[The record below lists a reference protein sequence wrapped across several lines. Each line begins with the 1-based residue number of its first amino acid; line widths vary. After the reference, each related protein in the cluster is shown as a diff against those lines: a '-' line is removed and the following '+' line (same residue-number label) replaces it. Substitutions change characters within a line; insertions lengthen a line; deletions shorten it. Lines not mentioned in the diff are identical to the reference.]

1 MSDKTTRRQFLGKTT
16 AGTAALAWAGGQ
28 LYAAGAEGSPGP
40 AETVNL
46 GLIGCGGRG
55 GQLAD
60 SFYRKPGNRI
70 VAVCDVDSERMG
82 QARERLGGEKVQ
94 MYSEF
99 RKMLESKD
107 VDAVIVATPGHWH
120 VVPTIQACQAGK
132 DVYVEKPLG
141 TTIGEGRAAVDAARK
156 YNRIVQIGTQQ
167 RSTEHYQRAAEI
179 VQSGR
184 LGEIS
189 EVKVWDYQFFYPGFG
204 SPANCDP
211 PPQLDWDMW
220 VGPSPDVPYN
230 PNRFRNHYWFF
241 DYGGAWQLD
250 WAVHHYDIVHWFMG
264 VDQPVAAMAMGGNM
278 CFEDSNTEWPD
289 TLSGVLEYGPG
300 PVAKKGF
307 LMQYTFRGGCRREH
321 RCHAKCFFG
330 SDASM
335 IIDRGG
341 YTITPEANSK
351 TEKEHF
357 RVVGSSNHL
366 ENFLE
371 SVRNHKVPFADVE
384 VGHYSSNPGHLLNI
398 AWRVG
403 RKIKWDGVNEQV
415 PDDPTANALVTK
427 QYRAPWSLE
436 I

>member
-1 MSDKTTRRQFLGKTT
+1 M
-16 AGTAALAWAGGQ
+16 
-28 LYAAGAEGSPGP
+28 
-40 AETVNL
+40 
-46 GLIGCGGRG
+46 
-55 GQLAD
+55 
-60 SFYRKPGNRI
+60 
-70 VAVCDVDSERMG
+70 
-82 QARERLGGEKVQ
+82 
-94 MYSEF
+94 
-99 RKMLESKD
+99 
-107 VDAVIVATPGHWH
+107 IVATPGHWH

-204 SPANCDP
+204 SPASCDP

-264 VDQPVAAMAMGGNM
+264 VDQPVAAMAMGG
-278 CFEDSNTEWPD
+278 
-289 TLSGVLEYGPG
+289 
-300 PVAKKGF
+300 
-307 LMQYTFRGGCRREH
+307 RR
-321 RCHAKCFFG
+321 
-330 SDASM
+330 
-335 IIDRGG
+335 
-341 YTITPEANSK
+341 
-351 TEKEHF
+351 
-357 RVVGSSNHL
+357 
-366 ENFLE
+366 
-371 SVRNHKVPFADVE
+371 
-384 VGHYSSNPGHLLNI
+384 
-398 AWRVG
+398 
-403 RKIKWDGVNEQV
+403 
-415 PDDPTANALVTK
+415 PTASAMLPRMK
-427 QYRAPWSLE
+427 APTPAPP